1 MSLSTRTYSV
11 GEVAAFLH
19 KSERWVVTRARG
31 YREPQLPH
39 MKVGK
44 DYLFTEAD
52 LAQIVEMFRVR
63 TKPVVR
69 PTIGVKP
76 RTRKKTAA

>member
-1 MSLSTRTYSV
+1 MSLPKSYSAE
-11 GEVAAFLH
+11 EVAAFLH

-31 YREPQLPH
+31 YRDPQLPH

-44 DYLFTEAD
+44 DYVFTED
-52 LAQIVEMFRVR
+52 HLNQIVEMFRAR
-63 TKPVVR
+63 TKPIVR
-69 PTIGVKP
+69 QTIGVKP